1 MTPSEPVTPDPTPA
15 VDVDANIA
23 QGKEDMNTTLA
34 DNPSNRTAAV
44 AQEAQKLS
52 KTDMTETEKG
62 AQLTGYMKAIQEN
75 GDLSDGEKTELQR
88 EVVRNVEGTAV
99 ADDHAKDKQTEAAGS
114 SQEAIADTT
123 AAAAD
128 VPAAA
133 DSSAEAATVTVDGE
147 EQE

>member
-1 MTPSEPVTPDPTPA
+1 MA
-15 VDVDANIA
+15 
-23 QGKEDMNTTLA
+23 
-34 DNPSNRTAAV
+34 
-44 AQEAQKLS
+44 EAS
-52 KTDMTETEKG
+52 KG
-62 AQLTGYMKAIQEN
+62 AQVSGYLQAIQESE
-75 GDLSDGEKTELQR
+75 DLSSTEKAELQR
-88 EVVRNVEGTAV
+88 TVIRNVEATAV